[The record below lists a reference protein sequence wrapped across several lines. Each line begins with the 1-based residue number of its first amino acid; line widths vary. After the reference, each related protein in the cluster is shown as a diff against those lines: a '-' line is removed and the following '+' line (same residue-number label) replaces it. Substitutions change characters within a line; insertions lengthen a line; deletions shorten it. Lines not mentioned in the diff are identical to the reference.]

1 MNKKPIVTKLTLRKD
16 YKFMYENFVI
26 STQHELYLLLE
37 KHGGQ
42 INALK
47 FDFIL
52 YKYGYPN
59 DEGLGV
65 HPMSKFGLSFYG
77 LFRVDNSEWIKKL
90 NEKRPKTSWDLFGA
104 YQHYIVT
111 FKDVTL
117 DVISKGFKEVTLTA
131 DEITEL
137 TNVQVKNL
145 DVD

>member
-1 MNKKPIVTKLTLRKD
+1 MDKKPIVTQLTLSKD

-26 STQHELYLLLE
+26 STQHELYLQLE
-37 KHGGQ
+37 NHGGQ
-42 INALK
+42 VDALK

-65 HPMSKFGLSFYG
+65 HPMSKFGLGFYG

-90 NEKRPKTSWDLFGA
+90 KERRPNTSWDLFEE

-117 DVISKGFKEVTLTA
+117 DVISKGFKEVTLTL
-131 DEITEL
+131 DEITDLIKE
-137 TNVQVKNL
+137 QVNYL